1 MMAAARWLLLCS
13 ALATLG
19 VPGAARASAGCAGA
33 ALAVQILGSGGPAA
47 EPGRA
52 SSGYLLWQG
61 GRSRVLVDA
70 GGGVFVRFG
79 EAGARIEDLELI
91 AITHLHVDHVADLP
105 AILKTGFFS
114 GRSRPL
120 PLAGPDGNEVMPAM
134 DEFVRIL
141 FDPAKGAF
149 RYLSGF
155 LDGSG
160 GLFRLDVH
168 PVPSRSGTPRTV
180 FEHAA
185 FRVDAVGVRHGP
197 LPALAYRI
205 ISEGKRIVFSGD
217 LNGDNPAFARLAR
230 GADVLVMDHAVPDDA
245 DPVARRLHATPREI
259 GRMAGEAGVKMLLL
273 SHSMGRTL
281 GREDESLT
289 AIRQHYQG
297 PVRFAE
303 DLQCA
308 RIPLA
313 SDESMR

>member
-1 MMAAARWLLLCS
+1 MAAARWLPLVH
-13 ALATLG
+13 ALATFG
-19 VPGAARASAGCAGA
+19 VPGAAMASAGCAGA
-33 ALAVQILGSGGPAA
+33 ELAVQVLGSGGPAA
-47 EPGRA
+47 ESGRA
-52 SSGYLLWQG
+52 SPGYLLWQG
-61 GRSRVLVDA
+61 GRSRILVDA

-120 PLAGPDGNEVMPAM
+120 LLAGPDGNEVMPAV

-168 PVPSRSGTPRTV
+168 TVPAPSETPRSV
-180 FEHAA
+180 FEHED

-205 ISEGKRIVFSGD
+205 ISGGKWIVFSGD
-217 LNGDNPAFARLAR
+217 LNGDNPAFVSLAR

-245 DPVARRLHATPREI
+245 DPVARRLHATPQEI
-259 GRMAGEAGVKMLLL
+259 GRMAGDAGVKLLLL
-273 SHSMGRTL
+273 SHRMGRTL
-281 GREDESLT
+281 GREEASLS
-289 AIRQHYQG
+289 AIRRHYQG

-303 DLQCA
+303 DLQCV
-308 RIPLA
+308 RIPLPVQA
-313 SDESMR
+313 PTH